1 MSRHKR
7 LRFTVLRLIRV
18 LPVVSVI
25 VITAAGNAFSQTPVL
40 SSTPEFADLAKLIR
54 EGRNEQ
60 VFEELKQ
67 TVKNNELS
75 AGAWYLLGIAY
86 LQHNDFKKSSS
97 AFNRA
102 IELQPDLAA
111 SAKAQFA
118 YAQVLRNKLKI
129 ALPSVENALEID
141 PNNIDAL
148 YAMAALDLRIR
159 GRDDAVKHADA
170 IIAQKPDLA
179 EAYLLKSTALLGFK
193 GNVISIQDET
203 KQERVQRYQAATN
216 ALEQYLK
223 LANDPR
229 ATQAWGEQ
237 LESLKFYASQ
247 ELAGRESPEV
257 YSVRELTTKPRL
269 IEKPE
274 PSFTDAATAEQVA
287 GTVVVRC
294 VFGGDGTIQHVLVL
308 QSLTHGLTEA
318 SVAAVK
324 RIKFEPATVNGKPV
338 STFMQLEY
346 NFQLY

>member
-1 MSRHKR
+1 M
-7 LRFTVLRLIRV
+7 RV

-40 SSTPEFADLAKLIR
+40 SSTPEFAAVVKAIR

-60 VFEELKQ
+60 VFEDLKQ
-67 TVKNNELS
+67 TVKDNSLS

-86 LQHNDFKKSSS
+86 LQHNDFKKSSD
-97 AFNRA
+97 AFDHA
-102 IELQPDLAA
+102 IQLQPDLNA

-118 YAQVLRNKLKI
+118 YAQILRNKLKI
-129 ALPSVENALEID
+129 ALPAVEDALEID
-141 PNNIDAL
+141 AKNIDAL

-179 EAYLLKSTALLGFK
+179 EVYLLKSMALLGFK
-193 GNVISIQDET
+193 GNVISIQDES
-203 KQERVQRYQAATN
+203 KQERVQRYQAAIN

-229 ATQAWGEQ
+229 ATEQWSEQ

-257 YSVRELTTKPRL
+257 HYTRDVTTKARI
-269 IEKPE
+269 IEKLE
-274 PSFTDAATAEQVA
+274 PSYTQAANAEQVA
-287 GTVVVRC
+287 GTVVIRC
-294 VFGGDGTIQHVLVL
+294 VFGADGTIQHVLVL